1 MRHIIH
7 ADLDAFYTSVE
18 QLGDPQLRGKPVVVG
33 GSPEGRGVVAAASY
47 EARRFGVRS
56 AMPMAT
62 AVRLCPK
69 VIRKPTNFPRYREVS
84 GRVMEIFQEFTRLVE
99 PLSLDEAYLDI
110 TDSVSPDQRAEVI
123 ARRLKDRVKSEV
135 GLTISVGVATGKSV
149 AKIASEIDKPDGFR
163 VVVPGSEREFLSPLS
178 VGRLWGIGPKRVEIL
193 NAEGIHTIGDLA
205 SKDEEWFARVFGKA
219 GPGMK
224 ALAMGIDDRE
234 VEVNRESKSISS
246 ETTLS
251 RDTGDS
257 EVLRDLVVR
266 LSQDVSLGL
275 RKKSL
280 RGRTVK
286 LKLRLSDFTTF
297 TRQRTVGEPIE
308 SSEEITRLA
317 IALLESET
325 RPGQLFRLV
334 GVGVSG
340 FEHGQNEGDEQE
352 VSQLSLF
359 GFR

>member
-7 ADLDAFYTSVE
+7 ADLDAFYASVE
-18 QLGDPQLRGKPVVVG
+18 QMDEPELRGKPVVVG
-33 GSPEGRGVVAAASY
+33 GSPENRGVVAAASY

-56 AMPMAT
+56 AMPMVT
-62 AVRLCPK
+62 ALRLCPGA
-69 VIRKPTNFPRYREVS
+69 IRRPTNFQRYREVS
-84 GRVMEIFQEFTRLVE
+84 RRVMEIFREFTPFVE
-99 PLSLDEAYLDI
+99 PLSLDEAYLDV
-110 TDSVSPDQRAEVI
+110 TDSVSPEQGADVIAGRLKERVRAEI
-123 ARRLKDRVKSEV
+123 
-135 GLTISVGVATGKSV
+135 GLTLSVGVATGKSV

-163 VVVPGSEREFLSPLS
+163 VIPPGSEREFLRPLS
-178 VGRLWGIGPKRVEIL
+178 VGRLWGIGPRRVELL

-205 SKDEEWFARVFGKA
+205 SRSEEWFARVFGKT
-219 GPGMK
+219 GPGIK
-224 ALAMGIDDRE
+224 ALAMGVDDRE

-251 RDTGDS
+251 RDTGED

-266 LSQDVSLGL
+266 LSQDVASGL

-297 TRQRTVGEPIE
+297 TRQRTLAEPVE
-308 SSEEITRLA
+308 SPEEIARPA
-317 IALLESET
+317 IALLEAEMT
-325 RPGQLFRLV
+325 QERLFRLV

-340 FEHGQNEGDEQE
+340 LDHGQDSRGKQE
-352 VSQLSLF
+352 VFQLKMS
-359 GFR
+359 GFQ